1 MQAPQTQYPTPKPH
15 LEHYLDPHQEK
26 NLLPQIVKIKIV
38 KKEQQ
43 ESVSRDAPEST
54 SDSYKKAQA
63 KMKQQILEA
72 PLSNFNEKI
81 QYTKDTSAN
90 LKGKNALKS

>member
-1 MQAPQTQYPTPKPH
+1 MKT
-15 LEHYLDPHQEK
+15 
-26 NLLPQIVKIKIV
+26 KIV

-63 KMKQQILEA
+63 KMKQQILEVL
-72 PLSNFNEKI
+72 LSTLKEKVQHTNNVAI
-81 QYTKDTSAN
+81 N
-90 LKGKNALKS
+90 LKREECTKNLKWLQSETPVIMQKAL

>member
-1 MQAPQTQYPTPKPH
+1 MKT
-15 LEHYLDPHQEK
+15 
-26 NLLPQIVKIKIV
+26 KIV

-43 ESVSRDAPEST
+43 ESVSRDAPKST
-54 SDSYKKAQA
+54 SDSYKKAQM

-81 QYTKDTSAN
+81 QYIGTNPEKGRMHSN
-90 LKGKNALKS
+90 LKT

>member
-1 MQAPQTQYPTPKPH
+1 MDLSNK
-15 LEHYLDPHQEK
+15 E
-26 NLLPQIVKIKIV
+26 NLLPQIMETKIV
-38 KKEQQ
+38 KKEKQK
-43 ESVSRDAPEST
+43 SVSGDAPDNT

-90 LKGKNALKS
+90 LKRKKQR

>member
-1 MQAPQTQYPTPKPH
+1 MDLSNK
-15 LEHYLDPHQEK
+15 E
-26 NLLPQIVKIKIV
+26 NMLPQIVETKIV

-63 KMKQQILEA
+63 KIKQQILVA
-72 PLSNFNEKI
+72 PLLTFDEKI
-81 QYTKDTSAN
+81 QYTGNINISPDKGRMNSN
-90 LKGKNALKS
+90 LKS